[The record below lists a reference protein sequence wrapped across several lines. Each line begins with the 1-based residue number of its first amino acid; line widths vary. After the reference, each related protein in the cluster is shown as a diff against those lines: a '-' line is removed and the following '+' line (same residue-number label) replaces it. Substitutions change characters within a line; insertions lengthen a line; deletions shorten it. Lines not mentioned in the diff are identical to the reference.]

1 MSNVGISEKFAN
13 RLVQIRE
20 QRNLSQEALALL
32 CGLDRSYIGR
42 LERLER
48 KPSLETVDK
57 IAKGLEITILELLD
71 MWFKFN

>member
-71 MWFKFN
+71 M